1 MAERRLRLSR
11 PVAAG
16 GLAGLAVILFVV
28 LAPASWRETQREQ
41 IFDLMLAQVADWRSH
56 PPAPKLAIVAIDA
69 ASLEA
74 IGPWP
79 WRRETLARL
88 VGAVSAAKPAAVALD
103 LLLAGEDTRS
113 PAALARRLAAETGN
127 AALAALAPT
136 LEDGDGLL
144 ADALASGPVVLGWVL
159 DPRGRDA
166 VADVPVL
173 AREGAAVPAL
183 WREQGASAPPATLA
197 MAAAGAGTLSL
208 PGDDDGL
215 VRRVPLF
222 VAVGDAMH
230 PGLALE
236 AMRLAAGASGY
247 LLSADPLRLTIGETT
262 RPLPPDG
269 LLRLVPAGPAVPV
282 MRASDLLRGGA
293 DPAALAGAIVFI
305 GGVAPELGALRASA
319 RDPLTPS
326 SLLHAQAVRQIA
338 TGVMPLRPGW
348 AAGAEWA
355 LALLATAAAVTLARA
370 LRPAIAAVALVGG
383 LALMAAGAAG
393 LAAGD
398 RLIDPRLP
406 MAAATLAF
414 LATSLTAFSE
424 SRWREARLRR
434 RFEQHLA
441 PGVVERIV
449 ADPGSLK
456 LTGERRE
463 VTALFTDIEGFTQ
476 TTREAGPEQLVAVL
490 DGYFEGVTR
499 IVGEHGGMVDKL
511 VGDAVHAL
519 FNAPLDLGEH
529 PRRALACAVAILD
542 WTESYRA
549 VGLAAKI
556 GLGRTRQGLETGIAI
571 VGDVGVGAKLDY
583 TAHGEAVN
591 MAARLEAL
599 NKELGSSI
607 CVGPVAASRCDPA
620 RLRPLGTVELRGVG
634 SVAVSTPV

>member
-28 LAPASWRETQREQ
+28 LAPASWRETQRAQ
-41 IFDLMLAQVADWRSH
+41 IFDLMLAQVADWRTH

-144 ADALASGPVVLGWVL
+144 ADALAAGPVVLGWVL

-222 VAVGDAMH
+222 VAVGDALH

-293 DPAALAGAIVFI
+293 DPTALAGAIVFI

-326 SLLHAQAVRQIA
+326 SLLHAQAVHQIA

-398 RLIDPRLP
+398 RLFDPRLP

-519 FNAPLDLGEH
+519 FNAPLDLKEH

-634 SVAVSTPV
+634 SVAVSTPA

>member
-1 MAERRLRLSR
+1 MAEKRLRRWR
-11 PVAAG
+11 PVVAG
-16 GLAGLAVILFVV
+16 VVVGLGLIL
-28 LAPASWRETQREQ
+28 LALFAPTFWRETQRERVL
-41 IFDLMLAQVADWRSH
+41 DVLLEQVADWRGRE
-56 PPAPKLAIVAIDA
+56 PAPRLAIVAIDA
-69 ASLEA
+69 ASHDEN
-74 IGPWP
+74 GRWP

-88 VGAVSAAKPAAVALD
+88 IAAVNAAKPAAIALD

-113 PAALARRLAAETGN
+113 PAALARRLAEETGN

-136 LEDGDGLL
+136 LEDGDRML
-144 ADALASGPVVLGWVL
+144 ADAVGTGPVVLGWVL
-159 DPRGRDA
+159 DPHGRDA
-166 VADVPVL
+166 VGAIPVL
-173 AREGAAVPAL
+173 TRPGVALGSL
-183 WREQGASAPPATLA
+183 WREQGASAPPPGLA
-197 MAAAGAGTLSL
+197 AAAAGLGTLSL

-222 VAVGDAMH
+222 VTVGDENH

-247 LLSADPLRLTIGETT
+247 LLSAGPLRVTIGEMT
-262 RPLPPDG
+262 RPLPPHG
-269 LLRLVPAGPAVPV
+269 LLRLVPGGPAVPV
-282 MRASDLLRGGA
+282 IRASDLLRG
-293 DPAALAGAIVFI
+293 DTDVAALAGAIVFI
-305 GGVAPELGALRASA
+305 GGVSPELGALRASA

-326 SLLHAQAVRQIA
+326 SLLHAQAVHQIA
-338 TGVMPLRPGW
+338 TGVMPVRPDW
-348 AAGAEWA
+348 ADPVELG
-355 LALLATAAAVTLARA
+355 LALVVMSIAIAMAR
-370 LRPAIAAVALVGG
+370 LWRPAIATAALLCLLALVVVGTG
-383 LALMAAGAAG
+383 WLALRD
-393 LAAGD
+393 L
-398 RLIDPRLP
+398 LIDPRLP

-499 IVGEHGGMVDKL
+499 IVGAHGGMVDKL

-519 FNAPLDLGEH
+519 FNAPLDLEDH
-529 PRRALACAVAILD
+529 PRRALECAVAILA
-542 WTESYRA
+542 WTEAYRA
-549 VGLAAKI
+549 TGLAATI
-556 GLGRTRQGLETGIAI
+556 GLGRTRQGIETGIAI

-583 TAHGEAVN
+583 TAHGDAVN
-591 MAARLEAL
+591 TAARLEAL

-607 CVGPVAASRCDPA
+607 CIGPVAASRCDPA
-620 RLRPLGTVELRGVG
+620 LLRPLGTVALRGVG
-634 SVAVSTPV
+634 RVDVSAPV